1 MLRYFLLFTLLAS
14 FFTSTKVVSSQSIL
28 QKPER
33 QNNYNRGNINSWRIV
48 EREYTRN
55 TLVEC
60 QTSLRLKDGAI
71 LTYNI
76 SGQISVDSNNQFIKD
91 SREGNLNI
99 TILRREPNGGERYLR
114 YPEKLY
120 SWFDT
125 APDADYR
132 PLLKRFSSS
141 FRSNIKELY
150 YVSSADNGIYIG
162 LTSTDTTNIQI
173 VHFLNKSGTRN
184 ARSSI
189 SRCSVA
195 QG

>member
-1 MLRYFLLFTLLAS
+1 MFKHFVLLALTS
-14 FFTSTKVVSSQSIL
+14 LFFIPPNLVLAQGIL
-28 QKPER
+28 RKPER

-48 EREYTRN
+48 ERKYARN

-60 QTSLRLKDGAI
+60 KTSLRLKDGAI

-99 TILRREPNGGERYLR
+99 TILRREPKGGERYLR
-114 YPEKLY
+114 YQEKLY

-150 YVSSADNGIYIG
+150 FVSSADNGIYIG

-173 VHFLNKSGTRN
+173 VHFLNKSETRS

-189 SRCSVA
+189 SRCSIA